1 MEHLRLV
8 IDFPAPVADGIKRYS
23 ADDKSEFYKAFVIDC
38 VKQTISNRD
47 GKLRRRNGTQGEVE
61 NGQS

>member
-8 IDFPAPVADGIKRYS
+8 IDFPAPVADGIKLYS

-47 GKLRRRNGTQGEVE
+47 GKLRRRKGAQVVIDGTV
-61 NGQS
+61 

>member
-8 IDFPAPVADGIKRYS
+8 IDFPEPVAGGIKRYS

-47 GKLRRRNGTQGEVE
+47 GKLRRRKGAQVVIDGTV
-61 NGQS
+61 

>member
-8 IDFPAPVADGIKRYS
+8 IDFPAPVANGIKRYS

-47 GKLRRRNGTQGEVE
+47 GKLRRRNGEEKERGENE
-61 NGQS
+61 